1 MMVVLE
7 QYKKQLDLCDTQL
20 VSLLEQRLEIIEN
33 IMEYKKKEGI
43 SILQSEREKQVRKL
57 VRTQLNKPKFRDEIF
72 DIYRSIIENS
82 KKIQAKTLFQDNIY
96 MIGFMGCGKS
106 TISNY
111 LSKML
116 ALEVIDMDS
125 YLTQKEGMSVNQIFE
140 KYGEQYWRNLETNLI
155 ISMKDY
161 QNKVISCGGGV
172 PMREINIEEMK
183 KNGKVIL
190 LTADPE
196 TILARVKNDNS
207 RPLLRGKKNTKD
219 IKELMDIRRPK
230 YEAAADIVVNTDN
243 RSIHEIAEE
252 IVYQLTHFN
261 DTMTEA

>member
-1 MMVVLE
+1 MVGLE
-7 QYKKQLDLCDTQL
+7 QYKKQLELCDAQL
-20 VSLLEQRLEIIEN
+20 VSLLEQRLQITEN
-33 IMEYKKKEGI
+33 MTEYKKSEGN
-43 SILQSEREKQVRKL
+43 SILQPEREKQVRKL
-57 VRTQLNKPKFRDEIF
+57 VKEQLNETKFKDEMF
-72 DIYRSIIENS
+72 DIYHGIIENS

-111 LSKML
+111 LNKML
-116 ALEVIDMDS
+116 ALDVIDMDH
-125 YLTQKEGMSVNQIFE
+125 YLTKKEGMSVNQIFE

-172 PMREINIEEMK
+172 PMREINVKEMK
-183 KNGKVIL
+183 KNGKVVL

-196 TILARVKNDNS
+196 TILARVKHDDS

-230 YEAAADIVVNTDN
+230 YEAAADIVINTDD

-252 IVYQLTHFN
+252 IIYQLTHFN
-261 DTMTEA
+261 DSMMKD